1 MWDQCAGAYDI
12 PSAHEID
19 DDRAKEFFLPWL
31 GAEDFFYHSVVFLCG
46 HGAHLY
52 RVHFSAHAVPLV

>member
-1 MWDQCAGAYDI
+1 MWEQCAGAYDI

-31 GAEDFFYHSVVFLCG
+31 GAEDFFYHSVVCLCG
-46 HGAHLY
+46 HGAISTEFIFQLT
-52 RVHFSAHAVPLV
+52 RCR